1 MAVDNPLGL
10 EPSELAASKRAI
22 AAAAARNTP
31 SATTSPAAV
40 GLTDTQVERI
50 LNQQAQASTTVAPAT
65 PTSPSAPAATTTP
78 ASPAAT
84 NTTSTTLPA
93 SNIDFTAAMNQ
104 LNSQVSSA
112 ISGLQTAL
120 SAQNNEL
127 YSMLNTQNATAAAAK
142 AQQQTNWK
150 IAGQQLL
157 DQYGVGQLGSKYI
170 DFITNQGMDQN
181 TALLELQTTDEW
193 KQRFSANE
201 SRLKQG
207 LPVLSPADYLAT
219 EASYKDIMIKA
230 GLPASVINDTSYL
243 GQLISKDVSPVEVQ
257 QRVDAA
263 RTALNAEDPFV
274 KQQLQAQFGLT
285 TGDLTMHLLDPSVAS
300 NIIQQKVTAAQ
311 IGAEAEKQ
319 GTDIS
324 TQNAQAL
331 AAQGVTQA
339 QAQQG
344 FMAIGQELPGVQA
357 LGQRYAANA
366 PTLGIGGALQAST
379 FGTAGGAQSAAEL
392 ARLKTQEISAFSGS
406 SGAGKGSLGIS
417 DTSGLS

>member
-1 MAVDNPLGL
+1 VARLSADLLEGGGESTPTRLETDYGNRGQVDTSTFPETDYGNRGQVDT
-10 EPSELAASKRAI
+10 STLAGIAKASGQ
-22 AAAAARNTP
+22 T
-31 SATTSPAAV
+31 
-40 GLTDTQVERI
+40 
-50 LNQQAQASTTVAPAT
+50 APA
-65 PTSPSAPAATTTP
+65 APAATTKTP
-78 ASPAAT
+78 
-84 NTTSTTLPA
+84 STTQTSVAPTGSVA
-93 SNIDFTAAMNQ
+93 PSNIDFNAAIANLNNQ
-104 LNSQVSSA
+104 FSSA
-112 ISGLQTAL
+112 ISGLQSTL
-120 SAQNNEL
+120 SAQNNQV
-127 YSMLNTQNATAAAAK
+127 YSMLATQKAQADAAK
-142 AQQQTNWK
+142 QQQITNWK
-150 IAGQQLL
+150 VAGQQLL
-157 DQYGVGQLGSKYI
+157 DQYGVGQLGAKYI

-207 LPVLSPADYLAT
+207 LPVLSPSDYLAT

-230 GLPASVINDTSYL
+230 GLPASVINDTGYL
-243 GQLISKDVSPVEVQ
+243 GQLIAKDVSPVEVQ

-263 RTALNAEDPFV
+263 RAALNAEDPFV

-324 TQNAQAL
+324 AQNAQAL
-331 AAQGVTQA
+331 AAQGITQA

-344 FMAIGQELPGVQA
+344 FMAIGQQLPATQA
-357 LGQRYAANA
+357 LAQRYAANA
-366 PTLGIGGALQAST
+366 PTLGVGGALQAAT
-379 FGTAGGAQSAAEL
+379 FGTAGGAQAEQEL
-392 ARLKTQEISAFSGS
+392 QRLKTQEVSAFSGS

-417 DTSGLS
+417 DTSGLQ

>member
-1 MAVDNPLGL
+1 
-10 EPSELAASKRAI
+10 
-22 AAAAARNTP
+22 
-31 SATTSPAAV
+31 
-40 GLTDTQVERI
+40 
-50 LNQQAQASTTVAPAT
+50 
-65 PTSPSAPAATTTP
+65 
-78 ASPAAT
+78 
-84 NTTSTTLPA
+84 
-93 SNIDFTAAMNQ
+93 MNQ

-112 ISGLQTAL
+112 ISGLQTTL
-120 SAQNNEL
+120 SAQNNQV
-127 YSMLNTQNATAAAAK
+127 YSMLATQAADAAAVK
-142 AQQQTNWK
+142 AQQITNWK
-150 IAGQQLL
+150 TAGQQLL
-157 DQYGVGQLGSKYI
+157 DQYGVGQLGAKYI
-170 DFITNQGMDQN
+170 DFITNQGMDQA
-181 TALLELQTTDEW
+181 TAMLELQTTDEW

-379 FGTAGGAQSAAEL
+379 FGTAGGAQSEAEL
-392 ARLKTQEISAFSGS
+392 ARLKTQEVSAFSGS

>member
-1 MAVDNPLGL
+1 MMASEVTSGKTKTTPTPVANP
-10 EPSELAASKRAI
+10 I
-22 AAAAARNTP
+22 T
-31 SATTSPAAV
+31 
-40 GLTDTQVERI
+40 TDTQMERI

-65 PTSPSAPAATTTP
+65 PTLPSAAAATTTP

-112 ISGLQTAL
+112 ISGLQTTL
-120 SAQNNEL
+120 SAQNNQV
-127 YSMLNTQNATAAAAK
+127 YSMLATQQATADAAK
-142 AQQQTNWK
+142 QTQITNW
-150 IAGQQLL
+150 ITAGQQLL
-157 DQYGVGQLGSKYI
+157 NQMNVGSLGAKYI
-170 DFITNQGMDQN
+170 DFITNKGMDQA
-181 TALLELQTTDEW
+181 TAMLELQTTDEW
-193 KQRFSANE
+193 KTRFSANE
-201 SRLKQG
+201 IRLKQG
-207 LPVLSPADYLAT
+207 LPVLSPAEYLAT
-219 EASYKDIMIKA
+219 EASYKDIMIK
-230 GLPASVINDTSYL
+230 GNLPESVINDTGYI
-243 GQLISKDVSPVEVQ
+243 GQLIAKDVSPVEVQ
-257 QRVDAA
+257 ARIDAA
-263 RTALNAEDPFV
+263 TAALNSEDPFV

-300 NIIQQKVTAAQ
+300 NIITQKVNAAQ

-344 FMAIGQELPGVQA
+344 FMAIGQELPGAQA

-379 FGTAGGAQSAAEL
+379 FGTAGGAQSTAEL
-392 ARLKTQEISAFSGS
+392 ARLKTQEVSAFSGS

-417 DTSGLS
+417 DTSGLN